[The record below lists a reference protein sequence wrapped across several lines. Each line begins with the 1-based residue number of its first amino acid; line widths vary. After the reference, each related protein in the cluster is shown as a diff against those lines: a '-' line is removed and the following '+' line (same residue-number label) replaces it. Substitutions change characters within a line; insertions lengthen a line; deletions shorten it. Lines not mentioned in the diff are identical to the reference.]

1 MHEGRID
8 LHVFF
13 KPPDDAFVP
22 AVAEGADQSR
32 RQPTACQD
40 HPQQRLDQRLRQC
53 AQTIAECRLL
63 QVRGDVGQTEVRQS
77 GNERGP
83 RGGGGEEDD
92 AGACDA
98 GCECD
103 CIDFARP
110 APLSLADADAFMS
123 TYSARRPATRGRC
136 SGLAALAADTQV
148 NQRATNPAC

>member
-1 MHEGRID
+1 MRAASTCTFFLSHRTTLSCPLSLKERTSRGVSRPPARIIPNSAWTSGSGSAPRLLPSAGSSKCAATWARQRSVRVGTSEGR
-8 LHVFF
+8 
-13 KPPDDAFVP
+13 
-22 AVAEGADQSR
+22 E
-32 RQPTACQD
+32 
-40 HPQQRLDQRLRQC
+40 
-53 AQTIAECRLL
+53 E
-63 QVRGDVGQTEVRQS
+63 E
-77 GNERGP
+77 EE
-83 RGGGGEEDD
+83 EEDD